1 MGFWPLAPSQRSD
14 LHVST
19 LSDLQRAFARLH
31 PAQGTIARFLV
42 LPPRLKALSDPFPQE
57 LAFLAETRFPF
68 ASGLL
73 TLKLA
78 VTANSLAR
86 VSRRNV

>member
-1 MGFWPLAPSQRSD
+1 

-19 LSDLQRAFARLH
+19 LSDLQQAFARLH
-31 PAQGTIARFLV
+31 PAQDTIARFLV
-42 LPPRLKALSDPFPQE
+42 LPPRLKALSDPFPLE

-68 ASGLL
+68 AFGLL

-78 VTANSLAR
+78 VTANSPAR